1 MKQNGTIPF
10 RVLLSALLLAL
21 LFSLFACAGG
31 KNTPAATEP
40 DDGKPAAFCSRR
52 RSPIFF

>member
-1 MKQNGTIPF
+1 MKQNVTISF

-21 LFSLFACAGG
+21 LFSLFACAWG
-31 KNTPAATEP
+31 TPTSTTATTEP

-52 RSPIFF
+52 R